1 MGSLAVLASGVIG
14 WQITKW
20 YMGVKNAKVSQLPPC
35 SRPLRLRT
43 KSWRGVAW
51 RIVAV
56 AWCGGSVW
64 RGGAVARWCGVA
76 WCGAA
81 SLTPVGPRWQEFSER
96 MNEKMPKVSA
106 EVNTS
111 LIGQKLHGVNQESR
125 DKISEDPGQ

>member
-1 MGSLAVLASGVIG
+1 MARRV
-14 WQITKW
+14 
-20 YMGVKNAKVSQLPPC
+20 
-35 SRPLRLRT
+35 
-43 KSWRGVAW
+43 RGVA
-51 RIVAV
+51 
-56 AWCGGSVW
+56 VW
-64 RGGAVARWCGVA
+64 RGGVVWRGD
-76 WCGAA
+76 GAA